1 MRSPVCPGPS
11 TSGLVGR
18 VRDQLGIPVVYR
30 GFVAVKMIKVDERTH
45 ARLAELAA
53 EQGTTIGALVGEL
66 AGARRTQ
73 AEWAAV
79 GQQTSDYL
87 REHLGYD
94 PAPGQRSAWEAEHA
108 AIMTELDREFAAR
121 RRARATA

>member
-1 MRSPVCPGPS
+1 
-11 TSGLVGR
+11 
-18 VRDQLGIPVVYR
+18 
-30 GFVAVKMIKVDERTH
+30 MIKVDERTH
-45 ARLAELAA
+45 ARLAELAG

-87 REHLGYD
+87 REQLGYD
-94 PAPGQRSAWEAEHA
+94 PTPEQRSAWEAEHT
-108 AIMTELDREFAAR
+108 AIMAELGREFAAR
-121 RRARATA
+121 QRARRATA